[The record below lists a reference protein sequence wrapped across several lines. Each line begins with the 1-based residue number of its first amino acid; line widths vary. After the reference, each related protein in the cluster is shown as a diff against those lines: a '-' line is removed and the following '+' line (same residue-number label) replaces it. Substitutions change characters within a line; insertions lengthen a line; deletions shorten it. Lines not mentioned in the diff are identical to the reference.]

1 MNATNRFNGINLL
14 DAPVLAPEEQDVYN
28 LQRDTAR
35 ALQRSAMDAND
46 GEHFAP
52 SGATVVEC
60 FRAIN
65 ISLLRS
71 KDR

>member
-1 MNATNRFNGINLL
+1 
-14 DAPVLAPEEQDVYN
+14 
-28 LQRDTAR
+28 
-35 ALQRSAMDAND
+35 MDAND

-71 KDR
+71 NDSASNILLPSTAIADEVSLSL